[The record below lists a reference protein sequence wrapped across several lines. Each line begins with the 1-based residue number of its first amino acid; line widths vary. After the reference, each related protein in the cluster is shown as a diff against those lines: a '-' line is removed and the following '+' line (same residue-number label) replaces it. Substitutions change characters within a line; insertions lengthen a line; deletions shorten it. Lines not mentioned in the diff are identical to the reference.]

1 MSILFPK
8 VNKAPE
14 WNYRPMYFDPEKE
27 KRDERR
33 KIIKRE
39 DKIRQ
44 MHEENA
50 SKYVLREKRKSNLI
64 FLLALLILVLGLFVY
79 LYTHF

>member
-27 KRDERR
+27 KREERR
-33 KIIKRE
+33 VQIKRE
-39 DKIRQ
+39 EKIRKL
-44 MHEENA
+44 HEENA
-50 SKYVLREKRKSNLI
+50 SRYVTREKRKSNLI
-64 FLLALLILVLGLFVY
+64 FLLALLVLFGGVFWY
-79 LYTHF
+79 LYSKF